1 MAGSD
6 KNQIPQFLIYIFMIM
21 MIVTGSINTIANK
34 LQNISKSLERPYKHE
49 WFITFCMF
57 FGESLCLI
65 VYYIS
70 QIIASKKNQK
80 DSSSVDAI
88 KLLSEESVQR
98 EKNAEST
105 SDEIDS
111 NPLPVASPFQL
122 MLPALCDFIGSTVMT
137 FGLSMIAGSIYQ
149 MLRGSLIIFTAI
161 FSIIFLKSKIYR
173 HNFLG
178 ITSVLLGLVLVGF
191 AAFNK
196 TPEPGC
202 GGGAEASDNVVLGFC
217 LVIFAQIFTA
227 TQFIIE
233 ENFMKKYDCP
243 ALKAVGWE
251 GVWGC
256 SFYIVFL
263 IIAQNVSCSPPVGD
277 EKNFATLICSY
288 NERNEYFVEDTLFAF
303 RQLGANRMLLFYCIL
318 YVCSIGIFNF
328 VGITISKVLSSP
340 ARAVLDTIRTIVVW
354 LFFIF
359 PIVDKCHR
367 EQFQFLQL
375 IGFIFLIIGTVIYN
389 EILPIPFFG
398 FDKYLKKNMVV
409 DNNENKTKQEHDV

>member
-1 MAGSD
+1 M
-6 KNQIPQFLIYIFMIM
+6 LM

-34 LQNISKSLERPYKHE
+34 LQNITKSLDRPYKHE

-65 VYYIS
+65 GYYMS
-70 QIIASKKNQK
+70 QFLSAKKKERDPNI
-80 DSSSVDAI
+80 VDGI
-88 KLLSEESVQR
+88 KLLSEESRQQEQNADSTDNEAGR
-98 EKNAEST
+98 EN
-105 SDEIDS
+105 
-111 NPLPVASPFQL
+111 LPVASPFQL
-122 MLPALCDFIGSTVMT
+122 MLPALCDFVGSTVMT

-161 FSIIFLKSKIYR
+161 FSIVFLKSKIYK

-178 ITSVLLGLVLVGF
+178 IGSVFLGLVLVGV

-196 TPEPGC
+196 TPVEGC
-202 GGGAEASDNVVLGFC
+202 GQGDSSDNVVLGFC
-217 LVIFAQIFTA
+217 LVIFAQIFSA

-243 ALKAVGWE
+243 PLKAVGWE
-251 GVWGC
+251 GVWGS

-263 IIAQNVSCSPPVGD
+263 LVAQNIPCTAPVGN
-277 EKNFATLICSY
+277 ENNFATLVCAF
-288 NERNEYFVEDTLFAF
+288 NENNQYFVEDTLFAF
-303 RQLGANRMLLFYCIL
+303 RQLGANSSLLFYCIL
-318 YVCSIGIFNF
+318 YVCSIGVFNF

-367 EQFQFLQL
+367 EQFQVLQL
-375 IGFIFLIIGTVIYN
+375 IGFIFLILGTIIYN
-389 EILPIPFFG
+389 EILPIPILG
-398 FDKYLKKNMVV
+398 FDKYLKKNLVADKDV
-409 DNNENKTKQEHDV
+409 IETKEKGDV